1 MISTFDLL
9 PCFKCIL
16 SRIVQRLCHVAAQS
30 PAVDVV
36 LFCLR
41 RALTL
46 TVFAASSAGLL
57 ETHFASTS
65 LYFLHLFSFYA
76 LFILGQGSDIWSSS
90 IFGVFEDGCA
100 TCLLSMCF
108 PFILHGQNAE
118 RYAKKLDPQASN
130 CIPEAVMFCLLSF
143 GVPIA
148 ASAAA
153 YFVPSISYTAACLP
167 FVAVAGV
174 TQVPLRRKVRD
185 LYGISERDSC
195 CGSDF
200 LTSSCCLCCNL
211 IQISRQLKKDPPN
224 QRR

>member
-1 MISTFDLL
+1 M
-9 PCFKCIL
+9 
-16 SRIVQRLCHVAAQS
+16 VERLCHIAAQS
-30 PAVDVV
+30 AAVNV
-36 LFCLR
+36 LLCSLI
-41 RALTL
+41 RAHAH

-57 ETHFASTS
+57 ETPFASTALS
-65 LYFLHLFSFYA
+65 FHFLCFFSFDA
-76 LFILGQGSDIWSSS
+76 SFILGQGSDIWSSS
-90 IFGVFEDGCA
+90 IFSVFEDGCA
-100 TCLLSMCF
+100 TCFLSMCA
-108 PFILHGQNAE
+108 PFVVHGQNAE

-130 CIPEAVMFCLLSF
+130 CFPEAVMFFLLF
-143 GVPIA
+143 YGVPIA

-153 YFVPSISYTAACLP
+153 YFIPSISCTAGCMP

-185 LYGISERDSC
+185 MYGISERESC

>member
-9 PCFKCIL
+9 PCFKYIL

-65 LYFLHLFSFYA
+65 LYFLQLFSLYA

-130 CIPEAVMFCLLSF
+130 
-143 GVPIA
+143 
-148 ASAAA
+148 
-153 YFVPSISYTAACLP
+153 
-167 FVAVAGV
+167 
-174 TQVPLRRKVRD
+174 
-185 LYGISERDSC
+185 
-195 CGSDF
+195 
-200 LTSSCCLCCNL
+200 
-211 IQISRQLKKDPPN
+211 
-224 QRR
+224 